1 MIMKALLS
9 VLFVI
14 AAWPSLVDEVFAQA
28 PFYQGKTITIV
39 QGREPGGTGDM
50 YAKSVVPFLQKFIPG
65 NPNIAVQYMPGAGG
79 RKMANF
85 VYRNAQPD
93 GLNIGTGPGGL
104 IQSAVLGESGVQY
117 DPERLIYLGSTY
129 STAHLIFITSKRAGL
144 SSLERLR
151 SATGIKVGAQAVG
164 HTLYNEAR
172 LFALLL
178 GLKDPKFVVG
188 YSGRELDVA
197 LLQGEVDARVTLAST
212 MLSRDREWIDKD
224 LVDLHAVLE
233 VPKGNKHPFFSNLP
247 DLETFAKSDKE
258 RNLSTL
264 VRGFRLV
271 GAPFFLPPGTPK
283 DRAETLREAMR
294 KTFREPDF
302 LVQYK
307 KLVGEDASPLMP
319 EAQEKAIRELP
330 RDPEYVELLKRLF
343 SSEPLPPR

>member
-1 MIMKALLS
+1 
-9 VLFVI
+9 
-14 AAWPSLVDEVFAQA
+14 
-28 PFYQGKTITIV
+28 
-39 QGREPGGTGDM
+39 
-50 YAKSVVPFLQKFIPG
+50 
-65 NPNIAVQYMPGAGG
+65 
-79 RKMANF
+79 
-85 VYRNAQPD
+85 
-93 GLNIGTGPGGL
+93 
-104 IQSAVLGESGVQY
+104 
-117 DPERLIYLGSTY
+117 
-129 STAHLIFITSKRAGL
+129 
-144 SSLERLR
+144 
-151 SATGIKVGAQAVG
+151 
-164 HTLYNEAR
+164 
-172 LFALLL
+172 
-178 GLKDPKFVVG
+178 LKDPKFVVG
-188 YSGRELDVA
+188 YSGRELDIA

-224 LVDLHAVLE
+224 LVDLHAVIE